1 MILTHVNLKK
11 EKEMHF
17 DPKTDAL
24 REQIK
29 KEGINP
35 DMIDDSYGDEFDD
48 FVDIVSERQLNDNWD
63 EYGDDSY
70 EY

>member
-1 MILTHVNLKK
+1 MILTPVNLKK

-17 DPKTDAL
+17 DPKNDAL

-35 DMIDDSYGDEFDD
+35 DMIDDSYGDEFED
-48 FVDIVSERQLNDNWD
+48 FIDIVSSDTWD

>member
-1 MILTHVNLKK
+1 MILIHVNIEK
-11 EKEMHF
+11 EKEMQF

-35 DMIDDSYGDEFDD
+35 DLIDDSYGDEFED
-48 FVDIVSERQLNDNWD
+48 FVDIILNDNTD

-70 EY
+70 DY

>member
-1 MILTHVNLKK
+1 MILIHVNIEK

-35 DMIDDSYGDEFDD
+35 ELIDDSYGDEFED
-48 FVDIVSERQLNDNWD
+48 FVDIVSERNLNDGWD

>member
-1 MILTHVNLKK
+1 
-11 EKEMHF
+11 MHF

-35 DMIDDSYGDEFDD
+35 ELIDDSYGDEFED
-48 FVDIVSERQLNDNWD
+48 FVDIVSERNLNDSWD

>member
-1 MILTHVNLKK
+1 MILIPENLKK

-17 DPKTDAL
+17 DPKEDAL
-24 REQIK
+24 REQLR

-35 DMIDDSYGDEFDD
+35 DMIDDSYGDEFEDYI
-48 FVDIVSERQLNDNWD
+48 DIISTEDTWG

>member
-1 MILTHVNLKK
+1 MEAKETTSTKSKQKQFDPNLK
-11 EKEMHF
+11 EQ
-17 DPKTDAL
+17 L
-24 REQIK
+24 R

-35 DMIDDSYGDEFDD
+35 DMISEYGDVDFEDGIDDSLTY
-48 FVDIVSERQLNDNWD
+48 NDSFD

>member
-1 MILTHVNLKK
+1 MILIHVNIEK
-11 EKEMHF
+11 EKEMQF

-35 DMIDDSYGDEFDD
+35 DMIDDSYGDTFED
-48 FVDIVSERQLNDNWD
+48 FIDIISERELKDNTD

>member
-1 MILTHVNLKK
+1 MILTLVNLKK

-17 DPKTDAL
+17 DPKKEDAL
-24 REQIK
+24 REQLR

-35 DMIDDSYGDEFDD
+35 DMIDDSYGDEFEDYI
-48 FVDIVSERQLNDNWD
+48 DIVSSDSWD

>member
-11 EKEMHF
+11 EEEMHF
-17 DPKTDAL
+17 DPKNDAL

-35 DMIDDSYGDEFDD
+35 EMIDDSYGDEFED
-48 FVDIVSERQLNDNWD
+48 FVDIISERELNDNWD